1 MFLSTITISPY
12 ILFAAAFLLYRRARS
27 AETLLIAIGFFGTV
41 LMDMYALWGPPVM
54 HVIGPEGIPV
64 PNPEGQSMRTFITF
78 VGVGGTL
85 LASLAFLSF
94 ALNYRNPEES

>member
-12 ILFAAAFLLYRRARS
+12 ILFAAALVLWKRARS
-27 AETLLIAIGFFGTV
+27 VETALMAIGFFGTV
-41 LMDMYALWGPPVM
+41 LLDMYSLWGPPIM
-54 HVIGPEGIPV
+54 HVVGPDGIPV

-85 LASLAFLSF
+85 LASLGFLSF
-94 ALNYRNPEES
+94 ALNYKKSN